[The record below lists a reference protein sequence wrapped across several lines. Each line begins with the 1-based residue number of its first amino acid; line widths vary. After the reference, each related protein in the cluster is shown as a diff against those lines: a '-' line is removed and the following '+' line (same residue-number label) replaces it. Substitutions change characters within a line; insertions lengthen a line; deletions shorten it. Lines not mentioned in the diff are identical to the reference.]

1 LSGSDADRDI
11 AKDLLSSLLTQRQ
24 GEYIIR
30 IGQQP
35 PHTKLFSDELADE
48 CEGWS
53 GASRTHDEI
62 DKLRTAII
70 ETVEEIGGKVRFS
83 FGVAYPPTYSPQA
96 SVLHENRGARSRL
109 TLLLRLLPHSVSS
122 TPEVRCA
129 VVGNVDSGKSTTLG
143 VLTRGTF
150 P

>member
-1 LSGSDADRDI
+1 MSGSDPDRDI

-35 PHTKLFSDELADE
+35 PHAKLFSDELADD

-70 ETVEEIGGKVRFS
+70 ETVEEIGGKVRS
-83 FGVAYPPTYSPQA
+83 PFGWHIHQ
-96 SVLHENRGARSRL
+96 
-109 TLLLRLLPHSVSS
+109 
-122 TPEVRCA
+122 
-129 VVGNVDSGKSTTLG
+129 
-143 VLTRGTF
+143 LTRDRLRCCTKIEVHALG
-150 P
+150 